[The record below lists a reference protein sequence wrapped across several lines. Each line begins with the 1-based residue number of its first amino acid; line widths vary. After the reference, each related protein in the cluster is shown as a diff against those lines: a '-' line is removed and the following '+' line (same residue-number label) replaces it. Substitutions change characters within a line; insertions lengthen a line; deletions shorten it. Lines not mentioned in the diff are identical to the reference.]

1 MNLHRVY
8 IETTIVSYLTAWR
21 SPQLIMAAHQ
31 ETTRQWWDEERRHF
45 ELYVSEAVVEEAAAG
60 DTEAAKRR
68 LDAIRGI
75 PELEITAE
83 VRDLAKRLI
92 AFG

>member
-45 ELYVSEAVVEEAAAG
+45 
-60 DTEAAKRR
+60 
-68 LDAIRGI
+68 
-75 PELEITAE
+75 
-83 VRDLAKRLI
+83 
-92 AFG
+92 

>member
-1 MNLHRVY
+1 
-8 IETTIVSYLTAWR
+8 
-21 SPQLIMAAHQ
+21 
-31 ETTRQWWDEERRHF
+31 
-45 ELYVSEAVVEEAAAG
+45 LYVSEAVVEEAAAG

-68 LDAIRGI
+68 LDAVRGI